1 MKLDLDVKNI
11 FMKSKSWRMKQ
22 DELISYNFTEN
33 ILPIERGINECVWSM
48 GSKPKP
54 YQGGEGGG
62 AGQ

>member
-22 DELISYNFTEN
+22 DELISNNFTEN

-54 YQGGEGGG
+54 NQERKSEK
-62 AGQ
+62 ADQ

>member
-33 ILPIERGINECVWSM
+33 IPAGLMNVYDLWVANPSQTRRGRARSLISR
-48 GSKPKP
+48 
-54 YQGGEGGG
+54 
-62 AGQ
+62 